1 MAKFRIISKKELQE
15 VTERYFGECKFVYNY
30 EYEWI
35 HVYVKEPVVTTDT
48 FKKWLKECFGEYLTR
63 DLP

>member
-30 EYEWI
+30 EYEC
-35 HVYVKEPVVTTDT
+35 T
-48 FKKWLKECFGEYLTR
+48 FIRPRFR
-63 DLP
+63 A